1 VITLTISKSDYN
13 YILTTMGIEH
23 GSEVVERIKAG
34 VVNDRIQISMPRVW
48 TLVTLHESKYLFDVR
63 CKWCG

>member
-1 VITLTISKSDYN
+1 MPEGFGMENGRPVIYVGSQDVTLTLSKSDYN

-34 VVNDRIQISMPRVW
+34 VV
-48 TLVTLHESKYLFDVR
+48 K
-63 CKWCG
+63 

>member
-1 VITLTISKSDYN
+1 MITLTISKSDYN

-34 VVNDRIQISMPRVW
+34 VV
-48 TLVTLHESKYLFDVR
+48 E
-63 CKWCG
+63 